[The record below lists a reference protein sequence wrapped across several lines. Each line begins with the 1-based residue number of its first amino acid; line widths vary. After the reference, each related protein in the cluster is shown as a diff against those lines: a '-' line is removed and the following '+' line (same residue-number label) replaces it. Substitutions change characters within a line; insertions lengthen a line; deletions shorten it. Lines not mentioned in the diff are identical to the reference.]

1 MKKCSEM
8 STYDPYITVVFI
20 HAQLIIQQSS
30 MFVYSLEGD
39 SVVIKDLQQAL
50 FNSWKFP
57 SGVTGKKKVGVL
69 ISGSGQGQYRSILVY
84 SICLSDQL

>member
-1 MKKCSEM
+1 MW
-8 STYDPYITVVFI
+8 TLYPYIAVVFI
-20 HAQLIIQQSS
+20 RLIIQQSS
-30 MFVYSLEGD
+30 MFVFSLEGD

-69 ISGSGQGQYRSILVY
+69 ISGSGQVQYSSILEF
-84 SICLSDQL
+84 SMCLRDQL

>member
-8 STYDPYITVVFI
+8 STLDPYIAVVFI
-20 HAQLIIQQSS
+20 HAHQQSS
-30 MFVYSLEGD
+30 LFVFSLEGD

-57 SGVTGKKKVGVL
+57 TGVTGKKKVGVL
-69 ISGSGQGQYRSILVY
+69 ISGSGQGQYTSILVY
-84 SICLSDQL
+84 SMCLSDQL

>member
-1 MKKCSEM
+1 MKKSSET
-8 STYDPYITVVFI
+8 STLDPYKAVFFI
-20 HAQLIIQQSS
+20 QLILQQSS
-30 MFVYSLEGD
+30 MYVFSLEGD

-69 ISGSGQGQYRSILVY
+69 ISGSGQGEYRSILVY
-84 SICLSDQL
+84 SVCLSDQL

>member
-1 MKKCSEM
+1 MKKSSET
-8 STYDPYITVVFI
+8 STLDPYKAVFFI
-20 HAQLIIQQSS
+20 QLILQQSS
-30 MFVYSLEGD
+30 MYVFSLEGH

-50 FNSWKFP
+50 LNSWKFP
-57 SGVTGKKKVGVL
+57 TGVTGKKKVGVL